1 MEASVLQMN
10 DYDMFTDQGNLVA
23 DKVVELA
30 KAAGLNWRQT
40 QMIMRVIG
48 DQKRDQ
54 YGEIN
59 DTAVREMIYS
69 RCEFTTDF
77 YTL

>member
-1 MEASVLQMN
+1 MLQTN

-30 KAAGLNWRQT
+30 KAAGLDWKQT
-40 QMIMRVIG
+40 MMIMRFIG

-54 YGEIN
+54 FGEIN

-69 RCEFTTDF
+69 RCEFTTTF
-77 YTL
+77 YA

>member
-1 MEASVLQMN
+1 MN
-10 DYDMFTDQGNLVA
+10 DVNDFAMFTDQGEVVA
-23 DKVVELA
+23 QKVVELA
-30 KAAGLNWRQT
+30 QAAGLDWKQT
-40 QMIMRVIG
+40 MSIMRFIG

-69 RCEFTTDF
+69 RCGFTTDF
-77 YTL
+77 Y

>member
-1 MEASVLQMN
+1 MLQTN

-23 DKVVELA
+23 DKVVDLA
-30 KAAGLNWRQT
+30 KAAGLDWKQT
-40 QMIMRVIG
+40 MSIMRFIG

-54 YGEIN
+54 FGEIN
-59 DTAVREMIYS
+59 DTAVRELIYS

-77 YTL
+77 YAL

>member
-1 MEASVLQMN
+1 MLQTN

-23 DKVVELA
+23 DKIVELS
-30 KAAGLNWRQT
+30 KAAGLDWKQT
-40 QMIMRVIG
+40 MSIMRFIG
-48 DQKRDQ
+48 DQKREQ

-59 DTAVREMIYS
+59 DTAVRELIYS

-77 YTL
+77 YAL

>member
-1 MEASVLQMN
+1 MN
-10 DYDMFTDQGNLVA
+10 DVNDFAMFTDQGEVVA
-23 DKVVELA
+23 QKVVELA
-30 KAAGLNWRQT
+30 QAAGLDWKQT
-40 QMIMRVIG
+40 MSIMRFIG

-69 RCEFTTDF
+69 RCGFTTDF
-77 YTL
+77 YA

>member
-1 MEASVLQMN
+1 MN
-10 DYDMFTDQGNLVA
+10 DVNDFAMFTDQGEVVA
-23 DKVVELA
+23 QKVVELA
-30 KAAGLNWRQT
+30 QAAGLDWTQT
-40 QMIMRVIG
+40 MSIMRFIG

-69 RCEFTTDF
+69 RCGFTTDF
-77 YTL
+77 YA

>member
-1 MEASVLQMN
+1 MLQTN
-10 DYDMFTDQGNLVA
+10 DDDMFTDQGNLVA

-30 KAAGLNWRQT
+30 KAAGLDWKQT
-40 QMIMRVIG
+40 MSIMRFIG

-54 YGEIN
+54 FGEIN

-69 RCEFTTDF
+69 RCEFTTPF
-77 YTL
+77 YA

>member
-1 MEASVLQMN
+1 MN
-10 DYDMFTDQGNLVA
+10 DVNDFAMFTDQGEVVA
-23 DKVVELA
+23 QKVVELA
-30 KAAGLNWRQT
+30 QAAGLDWKQT
-40 QMIMRVIG
+40 MSIMRFIG

-69 RCEFTTDF
+69 RCGFTTSF
-77 YTL
+77 YC

>member
-1 MEASVLQMN
+1 MN
-10 DYDMFTDQGNLVA
+10 DVNDFAMFTDQGEVVA
-23 DKVVELA
+23 QKVVELA
-30 KAAGLNWRQT
+30 QAAGLDWKQT
-40 QMIMRVIG
+40 MSIMRFIG

-69 RCEFTTDF
+69 RCGFTTDF
-77 YTL
+77 YC

>member
-1 MEASVLQMN
+1 MLQTN
-10 DYDMFTDQGNLVA
+10 DYDMFTDQGNVVA

-30 KAAGLNWRQT
+30 KAAGLDWKQT
-40 QMIMRVIG
+40 MSIMRFIG

-54 YGEIN
+54 FGEIN
-59 DTAVREMIYS
+59 DTAVRELIYS

-77 YTL
+77 YAL

>member
-1 MEASVLQMN
+1 MN
-10 DYDMFTDQGNLVA
+10 DVNDFAMFTDQGEVVA
-23 DKVVELA
+23 QKVVELA
-30 KAAGLNWRQT
+30 QAAGLNWKQT
-40 QMIMRVIG
+40 MSIMRFIG

-69 RCEFTTDF
+69 RCGFTTDF
-77 YTL
+77 YA

>member
-1 MEASVLQMN
+1 MN
-10 DYDMFTDQGNLVA
+10 DVNDFAMFTDQGEVVA
-23 DKVVELA
+23 QKVVELA
-30 KAAGLNWRQT
+30 QAAGLDWKQT
-40 QMIMRVIG
+40 MSIMRFIG

-69 RCEFTTDF
+69 HCGFTTDF
-77 YTL
+77 YA

>member
-1 MEASVLQMN
+1 MLQTN

-30 KAAGLNWRQT
+30 KAAGLDWKQT
-40 QMIMRVIG
+40 MSIMRFIG

-59 DTAVREMIYS
+59 DTAVRELIYS
-69 RCEFTTDF
+69 RCEFTTPF
-77 YTL
+77 YA

>member
-1 MEASVLQMN
+1 MN
-10 DYDMFTDQGNLVA
+10 DVNDFGMFTDQGEVVA
-23 DKVVELA
+23 QKVVELA
-30 KAAGLNWRQT
+30 RAAGLDWTQT
-40 QMIMRVIG
+40 MSIMRFIG

-69 RCEFTTDF
+69 RCGFTTSF
-77 YTL
+77 YA

>member
-1 MEASVLQMN
+1 MN
-10 DYDMFTDQGNLVA
+10 DVNDFGMFTDQGEVVA
-23 DKVVELA
+23 QKVVELA
-30 KAAGLNWRQT
+30 RAAGLNWTQT
-40 QMIMRVIG
+40 MSIMRFIG

-77 YTL
+77 YA

>member
-1 MEASVLQMN
+1 MN
-10 DYDMFTDQGNLVA
+10 DVNDFAMFTDQGEVVA
-23 DKVVELA
+23 EKVVELA
-30 KAAGLNWRQT
+30 QAAGLDWKQT
-40 QMIMRVIG
+40 MSIMRFIG

-69 RCEFTTDF
+69 RCGFTTDF
-77 YTL
+77 YA

>member
-1 MEASVLQMN
+1 MLPTN

-40 QMIMRVIG
+40 MMIMRVIG
-48 DQKRDQ
+48 DQKSEQ

-69 RCEFTTDF
+69 RCNFTTEF
-77 YTL
+77 YVL

>member
-1 MEASVLQMN
+1 MLQTN

-30 KAAGLNWRQT
+30 KAAGLDWKQT
-40 QMIMRVIG
+40 MSIMRFIG

-54 YGEIN
+54 FGEIN

-69 RCEFTTDF
+69 RCEFTTPF
-77 YTL
+77 YA

>member
-1 MEASVLQMN
+1 MLPTN

-23 DKVVELA
+23 DRVVELA
-30 KAAGLNWRQT
+30 KAAGLDWKQT
-40 QMIMRVIG
+40 MSIMRFIG

-54 YGEIN
+54 FGEIN
-59 DTAVREMIYS
+59 DTAVRELIYS

-77 YTL
+77 YAL

>member
-1 MEASVLQMN
+1 MK

-30 KAAGLNWRQT
+30 KAAGLDWKQT
-40 QMIMRVIG
+40 MSIMRFIG

-54 YGEIN
+54 FGEIN
-59 DTAVREMIYS
+59 DTAVRELIYS
-69 RCEFTTDF
+69 RCEFTTSF
-77 YTL
+77 YA

>member
-1 MEASVLQMN
+1 MN

-23 DKVVELA
+23 DRVVELA
-30 KAAGLNWRQT
+30 KAAGLDWRQT
-40 QMIMRVIG
+40 MSIMRFIG
-48 DQKRDQ
+48 DQKSEQ

-69 RCEFTTDF
+69 RCNFTTEF
-77 YTL
+77 YVL

>member
-1 MEASVLQMN
+1 
-10 DYDMFTDQGNLVA
+10 
-23 DKVVELA
+23 VELA
-30 KAAGLNWRQT
+30 QAAGLDWKQT
-40 QMIMRVIG
+40 MSIMRFIG

-69 RCEFTTDF
+69 RCGFTTSF
-77 YTL
+77 YA

>member
-1 MEASVLQMN
+1 MN
-10 DYDMFTDQGNLVA
+10 DVNDFAMFTDQGEVVA
-23 DKVVELA
+23 QKVVELA
-30 KAAGLNWRQT
+30 QAAGLNWTQT
-40 QMIMRVIG
+40 MSIMRFIG

-69 RCEFTTDF
+69 RCGFTTDF
-77 YTL
+77 YC

>member
-1 MEASVLQMN
+1 MN
-10 DYDMFTDQGNLVA
+10 DVNDFAMFTDQGEVVA
-23 DKVVELA
+23 QKVVELA
-30 KAAGLNWRQT
+30 QAAGLDWKQT
-40 QMIMRVIG
+40 MSIMRFIG

-59 DTAVREMIYS
+59 DTAVREVIYD

-77 YTL
+77 YA

>member
-1 MEASVLQMN
+1 MN
-10 DYDMFTDQGNLVA
+10 DVNDFAMFTDQGEVVA
-23 DKVVELA
+23 QKVVELA
-30 KAAGLNWRQT
+30 QAAGLDWKQT
-40 QMIMRVIG
+40 MCIMRFIG

-69 RCEFTTDF
+69 RCGFTTSF
-77 YTL
+77 YA

>member
-1 MEASVLQMN
+1 MLPTN

-23 DKVVELA
+23 DKIVELA
-30 KAAGLNWRQT
+30 KAAGLDWKQT
-40 QMIMRVIG
+40 MSIMRFIG
-48 DQKRDQ
+48 DQKREQ

-59 DTAVREMIYS
+59 DTAVRELIYS

-77 YTL
+77 YAL

>member
-1 MEASVLQMN
+1 MN
-10 DYDMFTDQGNLVA
+10 EVNDFAMFTDQGEVVA
-23 DKVVELA
+23 QKVVELA
-30 KAAGLNWRQT
+30 QAAGLDWTQT
-40 QMIMRVIG
+40 MSIMRFIG

-69 RCEFTTDF
+69 RCKFTTSF
-77 YTL
+77 YA

>member
-1 MEASVLQMN
+1 MN
-10 DYDMFTDQGNLVA
+10 DVNDFAMFTDQGEVVA
-23 DKVVELA
+23 QKVVELA
-30 KAAGLNWRQT
+30 QAAGLNWTQT
-40 QMIMRVIG
+40 MSIMRFIG

-69 RCEFTTDF
+69 RCGFTTDF
-77 YTL
+77 YG

>member
-1 MEASVLQMN
+1 MLPTN

-30 KAAGLNWRQT
+30 KAAGLDWKQT
-40 QMIMRVIG
+40 MSIMRFIG
-48 DQKRDQ
+48 DQKREQ

-59 DTAVREMIYS
+59 DTAVRELIYS

-77 YTL
+77 YAL